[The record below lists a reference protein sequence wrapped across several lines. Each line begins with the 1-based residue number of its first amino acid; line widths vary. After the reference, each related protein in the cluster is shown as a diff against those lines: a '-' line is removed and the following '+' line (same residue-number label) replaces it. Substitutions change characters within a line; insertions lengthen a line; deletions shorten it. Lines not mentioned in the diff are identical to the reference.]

1 MHGGG
6 AWLPLLASSSV
17 RACSSAAPAISS
29 VPLHSSVVC
38 NSLTRMR
45 VRRNGLKIDA
55 ADRDIQPVAAWRL
68 ENTVVWKNY
77 SAAVE
82 TVANQ
87 ISRGLPIDSP
97 KLPVLNREAINRAL
111 GPRDCGGNALER
123 YSCGFRDDKE
133 DAVRKDVN
141 EAFLLHGADK
151 RTVADI
157 LFGDS
162 GLDPIFSVGK
172 MVRGGKVVASRGLF
186 GEGTYFAEDIEKAD
200 QYAGAEPDMQFQEP
214 GLEALHKELYP
225 SAADHPAASGGGA
238 GAASDAGVCY
248 VLVCRVI
255 RGYAIRTNGTAQGNA
270 DQCHAMDGYE
280 ASDTGHVFHNESGK
294 ELTHMPKRTHDADGS
309 MATKIRYHS
318 LVAELGS
325 RIVRFREFV
334 IFHREYIYPEY
345 VVAYRRCSRRGAA
358 PSSAW
363 VSDSVRPP
371 DGLEPEPEPM

>member
-200 QYAGAEPDMQFQEP
+200 QYASEDDGRYKPNEP
-214 GLEALHKELYP
+214 LHQLLYP
-225 SAADHPAASGGGA
+225 GGHDEHPG
-238 GAASDAGVCY
+238 DVCY
-248 VLVCRVI
+248 VC
-255 RGYAIRTNGTAQGNA
+255 
-270 DQCHAMDGYE
+270 E
-280 ASDTGHVFHNESGK
+280 
-294 ELTHMPKRTHDADGS
+294 
-309 MATKIRYHS
+309 
-318 LVAELGS
+318 
-325 RIVRFREFV
+325 
-334 IFHREYIYPEY
+334 
-345 VVAYRRCSRRGAA
+345 
-358 PSSAW
+358 
-363 VSDSVRPP
+363 
-371 DGLEPEPEPM
+371 